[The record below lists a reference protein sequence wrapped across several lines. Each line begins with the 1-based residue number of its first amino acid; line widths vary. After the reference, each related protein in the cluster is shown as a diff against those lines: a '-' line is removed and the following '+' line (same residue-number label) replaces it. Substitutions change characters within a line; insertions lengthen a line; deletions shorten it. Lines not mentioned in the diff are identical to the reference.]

1 MKLVWEEAPAD
12 KTERPLT
19 SPGWSTLFQAVWWG
33 APSLVMQ
40 LLRQG
45 SSVEERDHTGSDVKD
60 VRGWTA
66 AHWAAA
72 CGQLAVLELLSAG
85 GNADLDGAL
94 LVSAIA
100 GRH

>member
-1 MKLVWEEAPAD
+1 MNQPGALGWTRVPTFPQMDSSSLEQELRWMKLVWEEAPAD

-45 SSVEERDHTGSDVKD
+45 SSVEER
-60 VRGWTA
+60 
-66 AHWAAA
+66 
-72 CGQLAVLELLSAG
+72 
-85 GNADLDGAL
+85 
-94 LVSAIA
+94 
-100 GRH
+100 